1 MPGAPS
7 GVLAPSSDAT
17 LAHALVCFVRSTGV
31 SRPSGPMS
39 LTADEVKDLPQHVA
53 SSFQVPEQLTLLRYR
68 RLSVLTLEP

>member
-1 MPGAPS
+1 
-7 GVLAPSSDAT
+7 
-17 LAHALVCFVRSTGV
+17 
-31 SRPSGPMS
+31 MS